1 MPSVLSFPKN
11 HSTRGTG
18 EVYRFQS
25 ADSLQQR
32 YPAHTLRNGKLFSDN
47 EGLLYLQG
55 IPRVRVQM
63 QEGNELVFGGRGK
76 TRPFTVTLGEVISY
90 ALRVRAIADR
100 TIDGGTPREVS
111 EVGGHQHSRQD
122 QLARLLEGYRER
134 VPQKVTSKAK
144 STTKINRPSTASLE
158 FCHTTLGMSLLVQIQ
173 RTRR

>member
-1 MPSVLSFPKN
+1 M
-11 HSTRGTG
+11 G
-18 EVYRFQS
+18 
-25 ADSLQQR
+25 
-32 YPAHTLRNGKLFSDN
+32 
-47 EGLLYLQG
+47 
-55 IPRVRVQM
+55 VQM

-76 TRPFTVTLGEVISY
+76 TRSFTVTLGEVISY
-90 ALRVRAIADR
+90 ALRVRAIAGR

-122 QLARLLEGYRER
+122 QLARLLEGCRER
-134 VPQKVTSKAK
+134 VPQKVSSKAK